1 MSTGLARMTQ
11 TLSVPRA
18 NGVDIDILDELGIT
32 HAQNLFTQRTLA
44 LTAPQVYHDNRN
56 AKFKELTDSVK
67 GVYAK
72 TIASLNNSGLPS
84 VQIHQLAINA
94 AASTYAT
101 ENAILE
107 ASFPSGSTAVAMQSA
122 ANTSFKGML
131 DTPAISRRA
140 PRRAPRRSTK
150 KKK

>member
-11 TLSVPRA
+11 TLSALRA

-72 TIASLNNSGLPS
+72 TIAS
-84 VQIHQLAINA
+84 
-94 AASTYAT
+94 T
-101 ENAILE
+101 
-107 ASFPSGSTAVAMQSA
+107 
-122 ANTSFKGML
+122 
-131 DTPAISRRA
+131 
-140 PRRAPRRSTK
+140 
-150 KKK
+150 